1 MIDEIKKIEE
11 LIRRQTKLLDEI
23 PVNIKEQKKSLI
35 KNSLNTELDILYSKI
50 KYDGKIRLFIFD
62 IHIIKLCNDMS
73 QYCVA
78 HENEEENI
86 FKEKLSKIGI
96 KRIQLEDKTNMYYIT
111 DRQFLE
117 YYNYNS
123 IRVYSRYFDGYEC

>member
-35 KNSLNTELDILYSKI
+35 NNSLNTELDILHSKI

-62 IHIIKLCNDMS
+62 VHIIKLCNDMS

-78 HENEEENI
+78 NENGEENI